1 MKDGIQAF
9 ADEVTLLRQELL
21 DLKRSSLTK
30 DEAKILN
37 RQVAQGLADMTK
49 VGATVQQT
57 VLHSLATA
65 ALDVRR
71 DAAHAATEAAKDAI
85 REAHYESVGAAKE
98 MRKAA
103 GEARR
108 EAWRWFGGFWVW
120 LASIGA
126 AGALLGALA
135 VMLVQGRG
143 DAEEFGDYPGIYC
156 RSAGGEFID
165 QSNGSRYCVFQV
177 KPPSQ
182 NNE

>member
-30 DEAKILN
+30 DEAKALN
-37 RQVAQGLADMTK
+37 RHVAQGVADMTK

-57 VLHSLATA
+57 ILHSLATA

-71 DAAHAATEAAKDAI
+71 DAAYAATEAAKDAI
-85 REAHYESVGAAKE
+85 REAHYESVGAARDL
-98 MRKAA
+98 RKAA

-126 AGALLGALA
+126 IGAFLGAL
-135 VMLVQGRG
+135 VVFWLQGRA
-143 DAEEFGDYPGIYC
+143 DAHRFGDYPNLYC
-156 RSAGGEFID
+156 SSAGGEFIE
-165 QSNGSRYCVFQV
+165 QTNGSRYCVFQV
-177 KPPSQ
+177 KPPA
-182 NNE
+182 

>member
-30 DEAKILN
+30 DEAKALN
-37 RQVAQGLADMTK
+37 RHVAQGVADMTK

-57 VLHSLATA
+57 LLHSLATA

-85 REAHYESVGAAKE
+85 REAHYESVSAARDL
-98 MRKAA
+98 RKAA

-120 LASIGA
+120 LASVGA
-126 AGALLGALA
+126 TGALLGALA
-135 VMLVQGRG
+135 VMSLQGRA
-143 DAEEFGDYPGIYC
+143 DARRFGDYPKLYC
-156 RSAGGEFID
+156 TSAGGEIVKQD
-165 QSNGSRYCVFQV
+165 NGSSFCAIWIERLDR
-177 KPPSQ
+177 SR
-182 NNE
+182 

>member
-30 DEAKILN
+30 DEAKALN
-37 RQVAQGLADMTK
+37 HHVAQGVASMTK

-57 VLHSLATA
+57 ILHSLATA

-85 REAHYESVGAAKE
+85 REAHYESIAAA
-98 MRKAA
+98 RDLGKAA
-103 GEARR
+103 GDARR

-120 LASIGA
+120 LASVGA
-126 AGALLGALA
+126 TGALLGALA
-135 VMLVQGRG
+135 VFWIQGRA
-143 DAEEFGDYPGIYC
+143 DAARFGEYPSIYC
-156 RSAGGEFID
+156 RAAGGQVVEQDNGTTFCAVWIKSAS
-165 QSNGSRYCVFQV
+165 QSEN
-177 KPPSQ
+177 
-182 NNE
+182 